1 MNNNSKFF
9 IYACLRTAVQSYR
22 KKYGFTQE
30 EMAEALHISVR
41 SYWNQEHGEHGFS
54 GSSVIYFLI
63 LLSPEELKEFLTALS
78 NAISEKS
85 EVESDE

>member
-1 MNNNSKFF
+1 MNNDSKFF

-30 EMAEALHISVR
+30 EMAEALHISAR
-41 SYWNQEHGEHGFS
+41 SYWSQEHGAHGFS

-63 LLSPEELKEFLTALS
+63 LLSEDELLELLNAL
-78 NAISEKS
+78 NHTISQSLEAD
-85 EVESDE
+85 SDE

>member
-1 MNNNSKFF
+1 MNNDSKFF

-30 EMAEALHISVR
+30 EMAEALHVSAR
-41 SYWNQEHGEHGFS
+41 SYWSQEHGAHGFS

-63 LLSPEELKEFLTALS
+63 LLSEDELTELIHAL
-78 NAISEKS
+78 NHTISKS
-85 EVESDE
+85 LEVESDE

>member
-9 IYACLRTAVQSYR
+9 IYACLRSAVQSYR

-63 LLSPEELKEFLTALS
+63 LLSSEELTELLDAL
-78 NAISEKS
+78 NTGISEKS
-85 EVESDE
+85 EDEYYE